1 MGFASRRAFMLASG
15 AIVATIASRTP
26 ARAAT
31 TVTIASTIDD
41 TVTPV
46 LYALRA
52 GLFEK
57 AGLAVTL
64 DQLGSGTAIT
74 SAVLAGAYDIGKSS
88 VLPLFHAH
96 IKGLPVV
103 MLAPAGIYDAKEPFA
118 QLLVP
123 RDSSVTAAKDLNGK
137 IVGTPALDD
146 LDDLSTVAWVAQN
159 GGDWKSLRFVEMP
172 MAAATAA
179 LVEHRMDA
187 MLIQYPA
194 LADALA
200 GNQLRVLG
208 PAMSAIAPTFPIS
221 AWFTSKS
228 WAAAN
233 PDTVRAFVRV
243 VRQSAAYT
251 NAHHDVTAPMLADF
265 SKIPLEVVQ
274 RMNRVKAGT
283 ELRLADLAPLLGAAV
298 KYNKLPGGFALEQI
312 VDPDALTP

>member
-1 MGFASRRAFMLASG
+1 MAASAARRTFLVSAA
-15 AIVATIASRTP
+15 AVATAAVTP
-26 ARAAT
+26 GRARAAAT
-31 TVTIASTIDD
+31 LTIASTTDD

-96 IKGLPVV
+96 LKGLPVII
-103 MLAPAGIYDAKEPFA
+103 LAPAGVYDAKEPFA
-118 QLLVP
+118 QMLVA
-123 RDSSVTAAKDLNGK
+123 RDSTVAAAKDLNGK

-172 MAAATAA
+172 MSAAVPA
-179 LVEHRMDA
+179 LVEHRLDA
-187 MLIQYPA
+187 MLVQYPA
-194 LADALA
+194 LATALG
-200 GNQLRVLG
+200 GNQVRVLG
-208 PAMSAIAPTFPIS
+208 AAMSAIAPSFPIS
-221 AWFTSKS
+221 AWFTNKT
-228 WAAAN
+228 WATAN
-233 PDTVRAFVRV
+233 PDIVRTFVRV
-243 VRQSAAYT
+243 LRDAASYT

-265 SKIPLEVVQ
+265 SKIPLDVVQ
-274 RMNRVKAGT
+274 RMYRVKAGT
-283 ELRLADLAPLLGAAV
+283 ELRLAELAPLLAAAV
-298 KYNKLPGGFALEQI
+298 KYNKLPSGFALGQI
-312 VDPDALTP
+312 VDPEALR